1 MSTQKV
7 RFLNRKGIQIVG
19 VVDIP
24 DDGVATRWALITH
37 CFTCTKDLR
46 SLKNIANIL
55 TGFGFGVLRFDF
67 SGLGE
72 SGGEFHQTTFKTN
85 IEDIEDAALFLRSNY
100 GDLELGIGHSLGG
113 SALVHAAKSLP
124 ALKGIVTMGTPFE
137 PAEIE
142 RHFKAQVPEIRETG
156 SAQVRLAGR
165 PFIITKDFL
174 DDLEG
179 KSLGPV
185 LANLTIPLLVVQPQE
200 DSVVDPENGQKIY
213 DAKTGERQLLEVEN
227 TNHLMMK
234 GDGAERIGQAIVAWF
249 EGWNAKGI

>member
-7 RFLNRKGIQIVG
+7 RFLNRKAIQIVG
-19 VVDIP
+19 VLDIP
-24 DDGVATRWALITH
+24 DDQAATRWALLTH

-55 TGFGFGVLRFDF
+55 TSFGFGVLRFDF

-72 SGGEFHQTTFKTN
+72 SGGEFHETTFETN
-85 IEDIEDAALFLRSNY
+85 IEDIEDAALFLKSSY
-100 GDLELGIGHSLGG
+100 GEAELGIGHSLGG
-113 SALVHAAKSLP
+113 AALIHAAKALP
-124 ALKGIVTMGTPFE
+124 ALKGIVTMGTPFD

-142 RHFKAQVPEIRETG
+142 RHFIANVPEIRELG
-156 SAQVRLAGR
+156 SARVQLAGR
-165 PFIITKDFL
+165 PFIITQAFL

-200 DSVVDPENGQKIY
+200 DSVVDPQNGQKIY

-234 GDGAERIGQAIVAWF
+234 GEGAERIGQAIVAWF
-249 EGWNAKGI
+249 DDITA